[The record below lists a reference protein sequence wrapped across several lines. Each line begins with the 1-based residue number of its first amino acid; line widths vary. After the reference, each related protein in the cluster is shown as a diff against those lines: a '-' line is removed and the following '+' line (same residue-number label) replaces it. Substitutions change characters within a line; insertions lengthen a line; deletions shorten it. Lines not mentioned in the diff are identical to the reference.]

1 MSCLQIF
8 VELFGVV
15 DTAFKTPYPVLA
27 VVIDSNEQSEYGRSR
42 WGRPGS
48 LKYILC
54 VGLVYDEHNE
64 MKFVTDTMETYIF
77 RGTADRSLRCH
88 H

>member
-1 MSCLQIF
+1 MSGLEIILKVF
-8 VELFGVV
+8 DVI
-15 DTAFKTPYPVLA
+15 DAAFERWYPFFAVL
-27 VVIDSNEQSEYGRSR
+27 IDSNEQSEYGRSR

-54 VGLVYDEHNE
+54 VGLVYDKHNE